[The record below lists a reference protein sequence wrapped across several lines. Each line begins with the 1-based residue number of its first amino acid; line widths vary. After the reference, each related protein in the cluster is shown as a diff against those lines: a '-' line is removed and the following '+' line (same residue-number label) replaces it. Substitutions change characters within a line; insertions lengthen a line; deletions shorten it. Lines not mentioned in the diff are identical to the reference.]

1 MNSSTDSATAL
12 SSYVDLSPLKVFI
25 LNFLDLLVLC
35 SLSIAQPIF
44 DISGK
49 NSGIFAARDSDATEI
64 IIFSVA
70 VTFLAPVLLGLL
82 EFIASL
88 IGEKTRDYLH
98 RVFVWLLIGLLLL
111 SPLKSLFYIVGR
123 RWILITLIFS
133 GILSE
138 SYLRLRSRGLALAY
152 LSPVALILP
161 AIFMLHTPVGKIV
174 KPVPQTKIEY
184 PQIKATA
191 PVVMVVFDELSLTSL
206 MDDSGQINS
215 SLYPNFAGLTRSST
229 WYRNASSI
237 SELTL
242 HSIPSI
248 LDGLITDPNEQLL
261 PNAKDHPHTLIT
273 LLGGS
278 YRMHVVEN
286 NTRLCP
292 EDLPNTAAES
302 SSRYQRLRSLFS
314 DIGILYLYILL
325 PSDLTHSL
333 PNITLSWK
341 EFAAESSEADAPEET
356 AQAYNEMT
364 SFKKRAQVFAGFV
377 AAIRPD
383 PKPAF
388 YFLHSS
394 LPHAPWEYLPSGKKY
409 TFFEKQIRGLV
420 GVNDR
425 GIDPQIWT
433 SDVHAI
439 HDAWKRHLLQVGFVD
454 RLAGDLIDH
463 LKETGLFEPCLLI
476 ITADHGVS
484 FRTKASRREASLSNY
499 ADIMAIPLFI
509 KTPYQKEGGINDSN
523 VESIDILPTVAD
535 ILRIQLPWPT
545 DGRSALSSAVP
556 ERGKKITILENGQR
570 LEFDPQLAGKFDTIK
585 EKVALFGHDIEDL
598 FRAGPYPELIGQIPD
613 RAQVGKSSVR
623 CDLDG
628 RTYLE
633 NVDPEAGFV
642 LTNICGRLTRDI
654 GPAFTPLDLAVA
666 INGPIRGTTQSFL
679 DADGAERFSAVVS
692 DAHFRRGYNQVIV
705 YAVSNSGRR
714 LELAEIESPEIPRY
728 QWGEVLKFGSN
739 GNVGP
744 SKAEGWSAAEEN
756 FTWTN
761 ESRATIVLS
770 VSPPQKPIRLRVF
783 ASAYVKPDL
792 LKKQRV
798 SVLVNRQPAVD
809 WVFENRDFGVWEAT
823 IPQNFFNDQKRTV
836 VTFELPDSIAPSTI
850 GDGED
855 RRQLGLAV
863 VWLQLSEE

>member
-1 MNSSTDSATAL
+1 MNSSTDSVKAS

-35 SLSIAQPIF
+35 CLSIAQPIF

-49 NSGIFAARDSDATEI
+49 NSGIFTARDSDAKEI
-64 IIFSVA
+64 IILAVV

-88 IGEKTRDYLH
+88 IGARYRDYTH
-98 RVFVWLLIGLLLL
+98 RVLVWLLIALLLL
-111 SPLKSLFYIVGR
+111 SPLKSLFHIVGR
-123 RWILITLIFS
+123 RWILITLSFA

-138 SYLRLRSRGLALAY
+138 SYLRFRPKGLALAY

-161 AIFMLHTPVGKIV
+161 ALFMLHTPVSKIV
-174 KPVPQTKIEY
+174 KPVPRTKIEY
-184 PQIKATA
+184 PQVKATA

-215 SLYPNFAGLTRSST
+215 RLYPNFAELARSST

-248 LDGLITDPNEQLL
+248 LDGLITDPSEQLL
-261 PNAKDHPHTLIT
+261 PNAKDHPHSLIT

-278 YRMHVVEN
+278 YRLHVVEN
-286 NTRLCP
+286 NTHLCP

-302 SSRYQRLRSLFS
+302 SSRYQRLRSLIS
-314 DIGILYLYILL
+314 DMGVLYLYILL

-341 EFAAESSEADAPEET
+341 EFAAESSATDTREET
-356 AQAYNEMT
+356 VQAYNDMT
-364 SFKKRAQVFAGFV
+364 SFRDRSQVFARFV
-377 AAIRPD
+377 EAIRPD

-409 TFFEKQIRGLV
+409 TFLEKQIRGLV

-425 GIDPQIWT
+425 GLDPQLWT
-433 SDVHAI
+433 SDVYAVQE
-439 HDAWKRHLLQVGFVD
+439 AWKRHLLQVGFVD
-454 RLAGDLIDH
+454 RLVGDLVGH
-463 LKETGLFEPCLLI
+463 LKETGLFEPCLLV
-476 ITADHGVS
+476 ITADHGLS
-484 FRTKASRREASLSNY
+484 FRANTSRREASLSNY

-509 KTPYQKEGGINDSN
+509 KAPYQKEEGINDSN
-523 VESIDILPTVAD
+523 VESIDILPTMAD
-535 ILRIQLPWPT
+535 ILRTQLPWPT
-545 DGRSALSSAVP
+545 DGRSALSSAIP
-556 ERGKKITILENGQR
+556 ERSKKITILENGQR

-585 EKVALFGHDIEDL
+585 EKVALFGHDLEDL
-598 FRAGPYPELIGQIPD
+598 FRAGSYPELIGQIPD

-623 CDLDG
+623 CNLDG

-642 LTNICGRLTRDI
+642 LTNICGRLIRDT
-654 GPAFTPLDLAVA
+654 GPVFTPLDLAVA

-679 DADGAERFSAVVS
+679 DANGAERFSTVLS
-692 DAHFRRGYNQVIV
+692 DAHFRQGYNQAIV
-705 YAVSNSGRR
+705 YAVSKSGGR
-714 LELAEIESPEIPRY
+714 LELAEIESSEIPRY
-728 QWGEVLKFGSN
+728 QWGEVLRFGSK
-739 GNVGP
+739 GNAQ
-744 SKAEGWSAAEEN
+744 SNQAEGWSTPEEG
-756 FTWTN
+756 FAWTDG
-761 ESRATIVLS
+761 SRTTVVLS
-770 VSPPQKPIRLRVF
+770 VSPPQKAIRLKMLV
-783 ASAYVKPDL
+783 SAYVKPDL

-798 SVLVNRQPAVD
+798 RVLVNRQPAAD

-823 IPQNFFNDQKRTV
+823 VPQNFFNDQKRTV
-836 VTFELPDSIAPSTI
+836 ITFELPDSIAPSTI